1 VFARGPI
8 TLNRVIPIRA
18 STFEYPDGPRLGE
31 RGVVMAFAI
40 RRGGRCILVDTG
52 IRTGHPAID
61 ARFKPA
67 GDPLAALLAEHDIDV
82 ADVEV
87 VVNSHLH
94 FDHCGQNALFPRI
107 PIYVQEREWLAAE
120 SPDYT
125 VPTWLTFA
133 GATYRRVDG
142 DHDLG
147 DGIRI
152 VATPGHTPGH
162 QSVVVELP
170 EEVVVIAGQACYSP
184 GEWSGKETDMDGA
197 ETAWDPVL
205 YARSLERLR
214 GLRPDKVLF
223 GHATEPWTSDQLA

>member
-1 VFARGPI
+1 V

-18 STFEYPDGPRLGE
+18 STFEYPDGPRVGE

-40 RRGGRCILVDTG
+40 SRGGRWMLFDTG
-52 IRTGHPAID
+52 IGMRHPEID
-61 ARFKPA
+61 ARFKPS
-67 GDPLAALLAEHDIDV
+67 GDSLAALLAEHDIDV
-82 ADVEV
+82 ADAEA

-107 PIYVQEREWLAAE
+107 PIYVQEREWLAAS

-125 VPTWLTFA
+125 VPTWVTFP

-152 VATPGHTPGH
+152 FATPGHTPGH
-162 QSVVVELP
+162 QSVVVELA

-184 GEWSGKETDMDGA
+184 DEWSGKGTDADGA
-197 ETAWDPVL
+197 ETAWDPAS
-205 YARSLERLR
+205 YARSLDRLR
-214 GLRPDKVLF
+214 SVRPDKVWF
-223 GHATEPWTSDQLA
+223 GHATDPWTSDRNA